1 MMRDEGEKQAP
12 PLRVLLF
19 DYTELSPDFRANPH
33 KVLDPQREERPVERD
48 ALLSA
53 LLLTSYGL
61 GREMLLDQKLSR
73 DFADAADNNLIIANV
88 RKLNAAV
95 EAEFGPHASILTL
108 DNKEHARVRTIV
120 AEAFLK
126 RAALAQA
133 LIERSVN
140 GALDKLAGRERFD
153 VVEEYAARIPIS
165 VLGAILGCDPADF
178 AQLRA
183 WTEAGQQAFDPTPNS
198 DREER
203 AIAGRRGILG
213 YFRDLMAERAAA
225 PRDDLISDLI
235 AARDGGAPIADHE
248 ILHNLFALLVAGH
261 LTTSDLIGNGAY
273 LLLERPDVRDE
284 ILKNPELIA
293 GAVEEVLR
301 FEPPI
306 SFTARFAKGD
316 GAIGGC
322 PYHKGDGLTVNLL
335 AANRDPEKFDD
346 PHHFDI
352 HRKRNPH
359 MAFGA
364 GAHIC
369 IGAPLAR
376 IEGQTAILNLLQRFP
391 KLRRAEPGAP
401 EWRATMGVRGLAKLE
416 VLTT

>member
-1 MMRDEGEKQAP
+1 MMHGEGEKEAAP
-12 PLRVLLF
+12 ARVLVF
-19 DYTELSPDFRANPH
+19 DYTELSAEFRANPH
-33 KVLDPQREERPVERD
+33 ERLDPQRAERPVERD
-48 ALLSA
+48 VLLSA
-53 LLLTSYGL
+53 LLITSYQL
-61 GREMLLDQKLSR
+61 GRDMLLDQSLSR
-73 DFADAADNNLIIANV
+73 DFADAAPSNLIIANV

-95 EAEFGPHASILTL
+95 EEEFGPHASILTL

-126 RAALAQA
+126 RAAAAQQ
-133 LIERSVN
+133 LIHATVEA
-140 GALDKLAGRERFD
+140 ALDKLAMSDRFD
-153 VVEEYAARIPIS
+153 VVEDYAARIPIG

-183 WTEAGQQAFDPTPNS
+183 WTEAGQQAFDPTPSS
-198 DREER
+198 DREAR
-203 AIAGRRGILG
+203 AIEGRRGILG
-213 YFRDLMAERAAA
+213 YFRDLMAERGKA
-225 PRDDLISDLI
+225 PRDDLISDLL
-235 AARDGGAPIADHE
+235 AARDNGAPIEDHE

-273 LLLERPDVRDE
+273 LLLERPDSVAALLE
-284 ILKNPELIA
+284 NPDLIA
-293 GAVEEVLR
+293 GAVEEILR

-306 SFTARFAKGD
+306 SFTARFALGD

-322 PYHKGDGLTVNLL
+322 PYHKSDGLTVNLL
-335 AANRDPEKFDD
+335 AANRDPDKFDD

-352 HRKRNPH
+352 QRKRNPH

-376 IEGQTAILNLLQRFP
+376 LEGQTAILRLIQRFP
-391 KLRRAEPGAP
+391 KLRRAETGAP
-401 EWRATMGVRGLAKLE
+401 EWRATIGVRGLARLE